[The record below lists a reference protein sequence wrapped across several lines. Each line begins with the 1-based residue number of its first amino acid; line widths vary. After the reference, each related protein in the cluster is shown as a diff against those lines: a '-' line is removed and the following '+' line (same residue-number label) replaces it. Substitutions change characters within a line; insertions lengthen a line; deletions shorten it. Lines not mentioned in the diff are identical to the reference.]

1 MPAVRVT
8 ISNPA
13 PPPVSGVPTAP
24 PPTTRTL
31 ERPPPGYRAPS
42 EEVIQVEN
50 ERPTGRWDTTPPSDP
65 RTLVRDRGVL
75 VRLDGDASG
84 EVLSL
89 SREPVIIGRSARAQV
104 NIAEPSVSREH
115 AQVVYEYGSYFIE
128 DGGSQNGTFVAGK
141 RVTRSELR
149 DGDLIQLGQ
158 RATFRFGLMDETQEK
173 VMRRL
178 YESSMKDAL
187 TGADN
192 RRLFDAR
199 LIAEVAFAQR
209 HQQSLSIVLL
219 DIDFFKN
226 VNDRYGHPGGDEVL
240 KAVAGVVRGQLRTE
254 DVFARYGGEEF
265 GIVLRDVTLAG
276 AALVADRVRDRISK
290 TVIPVSGINVVVTV
304 SAGCASLA
312 CMEPGKRAPDLIELA
327 DRRLYLAKRGGR
339 NRVVSD
345 DAG

>member
-1 MPAVRVT
+1 MPAVQVT
-8 ISNPA
+8 ITNPA
-13 PPPVSGVPTAP
+13 PLPLSGGPTAP
-24 PPTTRTL
+24 PAPTLGPSSQFTRA
-31 ERPPPGYRAPS
+31 ED
-42 EEVIQVEN
+42 

-65 RTLVRDRGVL
+65 RALVRDRGVF

-89 SREPVIIGRSARAQV
+89 SRESVVIGRSARAQ
-104 NIAEPSVSREH
+104 IHISEPSVSREH
-115 AQVVYEYGSYFIE
+115 ARVVYEYGTYFIE
-128 DGGSQNGTFVAGK
+128 DGGSQNGTFVAGR

-158 RATFRFGLMDETQEK
+158 RATYRFGLMDETQEK

-199 LIAEVAFAQR
+199 LLAEVAFAQR
-209 HQQSLSIVLL
+209 HQEALAVVLL

-240 KAVAGVVRGQLRTE
+240 KSVANVIRDQLRTE

-265 GIVLRDVTLAG
+265 GILLRDVTLAG
-276 AALVADRVRDRISK
+276 AGLVAERVRDRISK
-290 TVIPVSGINVVVTV
+290 TVIPISGVNVAVTV
-304 SAGCASLA
+304 SCGCASLSCLGA
-312 CMEPGKRAPDLIELA
+312 GGRSPELIELA
-327 DRRLYLAKRGGR
+327 DRRLYLAKRTGR
-339 NRVVSD
+339 NRVVAH